1 MGMEKKMVRVAPP
14 QLGRS
19 LREAE
24 DGLALLGNAC
34 REDMPVEQCHIRGL
48 TVENQDF
55 YKINLEGVIF
65 ENCTFLHCNFE
76 KASFIDVRFKSC
88 DLSNSRLDDC
98 YFSRCEFLSVKG
110 VGADFHESLLKEVRM
125 EECGLSFANFSGTR
139 WESAVWNTCDMQES
153 YLADCRFKK
162 MEWKGL
168 NLKRASFFHT
178 PLKGMDLRGNEI
190 EGIVLSEE
198 KGELRGAVTD
208 LYQAAELARLLGIV
222 IK

>member
-1 MGMEKKMVRVAPP
+1 MEKKMVRVAPP

-88 DLSNSRLDDC
+88 VLSNSRLDDC
-98 YFSRCEFLSVKG
+98 YFSRCDSKIG
-110 VGADFHESLLKEVRM
+110 
-125 EECGLSFANFSGTR
+125 
-139 WESAVWNTCDMQES
+139 
-153 YLADCRFKK
+153 
-162 MEWKGL
+162 
-168 NLKRASFFHT
+168 
-178 PLKGMDLRGNEI
+178 
-190 EGIVLSEE
+190 
-198 KGELRGAVTD
+198 
-208 LYQAAELARLLGIV
+208 
-222 IK
+222 